1 MSKFRASECRAV
13 AEQALRLA
21 AGAHTPEAKHT
32 YVRLAALWHGL
43 ADHLRARENDPR
55 IVSSL
60 DGSQPEDKPGSGPVD
75 DGPRDGEQRSPGRTS
90 RRG

>member
-1 MSKFRASECRAV
+1 V

-21 AGAHTPEAKHT
+21 AGARSPEAKHT

-43 ADHLRARENDPR
+43 ADHLTVREVRTGQPDGVADLRDP
-55 IVSSL
+55 
-60 DGSQPEDKPGSGPVD
+60 D
-75 DGPRDGEQRSPGRTS
+75 DESTK

>member
-1 MSKFRASECRAV
+1 M

-43 ADHLRARENDPR
+43 ADHLRAREGNQPLGGLGGL
-55 IVSSL
+55 S
-60 DGSQPEDKPGSGPVD
+60 DGLPDGDGGSPEGGGGSRNPEDKP
-75 DGPRDGEQRSPGRTS
+75 PRG
-90 RRG
+90 

>member
-43 ADHLRARENDPR
+43 ADHLRARENAYGQPDLALGPDNESDTGNPDPVR
-55 IVSSL
+55 
-60 DGSQPEDKPGSGPVD
+60 
-75 DGPRDGEQRSPGRTS
+75 

>member
-1 MSKFRASECRAV
+1 MAKFHASECRAV

-43 ADHLRARENDPR
+43 ADHLTARESRAGQP
-55 IVSSL
+55 
-60 DGSQPEDKPGSGPVD
+60 DGAAPIGNPEDDRVNGHD
-75 DGPRDGEQRSPGRTS
+75 
-90 RRG
+90 